1 MSNIENLDL
10 PRSIIGR
17 VIKNALPEGAQIQK
31 DAKAAMIKGCT
42 GEYVKIDSIFINYL
56 TATALDVTKQG
67 DRKSINANDI
77 FRALSIIEFDQ
88 FLPTIKVA
96 VAEFQQKAKEKR
108 QEYKRNFKE
117 KHASANSAAGGKPK
131 GDAESGDEH
140 SMHHDGDSSFIRGE
154 EMDGGDSGAALAS
167 STIPQKRPSM
177 MMPSGGEASKRP
189 RASLADGSESD
200 DGGGSENGDAR
211 SDDE

>member
-42 GEYVKIDSIFINYL
+42 VFINYL

>member
-42 GEYVKIDSIFINYL
+42 VFINYL

-131 GDAESGDEH
+131 GGAESGDEH
-140 SMHHDGDSSFIRGE
+140 SMHVDGDSSFIHGE
-154 EMDGGDSGAALAS
+154 DADGVDSAAAPAAS
-167 STIPQKRPSM
+167 SSIPQKRPSM

-189 RASLADGSESD
+189 RSSLADGSESD

-211 SDDE
+211 SDVD